1 MTKTAVGFLETNNLA
16 SAIVA
21 ADQMLKAANLS
32 DIQKINLGAS
42 VTSIIIRG
50 DAPSVEAALRAG
62 KKSAQNTGN
71 YLCSNLISELHEDLE
86 KFIAE
91 RGNEL

>member
-1 MTKTAVGFLETNNLA
+1 MIKTAAGFLETNNLA

-32 DIQKINLGAS
+32 DIKKINLGGS

-50 DAPSVEAALRAG
+50 DAPSVEAALSAG
-62 KKSAQNTGN
+62 KRSAQHSGS
-71 YLCSNLISELHEDLE
+71 YLCSNLISDLNEDLE

-91 RGNEL
+91 RGSAL